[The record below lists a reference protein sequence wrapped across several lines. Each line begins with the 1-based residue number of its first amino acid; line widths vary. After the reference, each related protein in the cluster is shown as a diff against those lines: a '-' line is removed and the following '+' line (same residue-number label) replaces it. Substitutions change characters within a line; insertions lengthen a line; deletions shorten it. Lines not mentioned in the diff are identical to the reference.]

1 MDMAM
6 QHIESAYAKINLFLD
21 VTGRRENGYHDIAGV
36 MHTVSL
42 CDRVTL
48 TVEGMHRGE
57 ICSLSGVSRGA
68 GEITLTCTEPSLPTD
83 RKNLAWR
90 AAEEF
95 FAATGFGAQKLS
107 IHIEKHIPAAAGLA
121 GGSTD
126 AAAVLRGLN
135 RMYGSP
141 LSADGLTAAGVR
153 IGADVPFCIVGG
165 ACITRG
171 IGDDLTP
178 IRALNHGALVVA
190 CAGEGISTPAAY
202 GELDAK
208 YGGFAEGAY
217 TPRTEELSRM
227 LSALVHG
234 DVEGVASEGFNLF
247 ESVIL
252 PQHPTACG
260 IKATMQAG
268 GAQLALMSGSGPS
281 VFGLFD
287 SDDAAASVA
296 AELTQ
301 AGIPACVCHPV
312 AEITA
317 V

>member
-1 MDMAM
+1 M
-6 QHIESAYAKINLFLD
+6 QLTENAYAKINLFLD

-42 CDRVTL
+42 CDCVTL
-48 TVEGMHRGE
+48 MVEGAHRGE
-57 ICSLSGVSRGA
+57 ICSLAAASRGV

-90 AAEEF
+90 AAEAF
-95 FAATGFGAQKLS
+95 FSATGFGAEKLS
-107 IHIEKHIPAAAGLA
+107 IHIEKNIPAAAGLA

-135 RMYGSP
+135 RLYGAP
-141 LSADGLTAAGVR
+141 LSADQLTAVGVR
-153 IGADVPFCIVGG
+153 IGADVPVCIVGG

-178 IRALNHGALVVA
+178 IRALSHGTLVVA
-190 CAGEGISTPAAY
+190 CAGEGISTPSAY
-202 GELDAK
+202 GKLDAM
-208 YGGFAEGAY
+208 YGGFAEGVYA
-217 TPRTEELSRM
+217 PHAEGLARM
-227 LSALVHG
+227 LGALAHG
-234 DVEGVASEGFNLF
+234 DVAGVAVEGFNLF

-252 PQHPTACG
+252 PGHSTARE

-268 GAQLALMSGSGPS
+268 GARLALMSGSGPS

-287 SDDAAASVA
+287 SDEQAERVLDALRAKD
-296 AELTQ
+296 
-301 AGIPACVCHPV
+301 IPAWLCHPINPEGQV
-312 AEITA
+312 
-317 V
+317 

>member
-1 MDMAM
+1 M
-6 QHIESAYAKINLFLD
+6 QLIENAYAKINLFLD

-48 TVEGMHRGE
+48 TVEGAHRGE
-57 ICSLSGVSRGA
+57 ICSLSGAAHGA
-68 GEITLTCTEPSLPTD
+68 GAITLTCTEPSLPTD

-90 AAEEF
+90 AAEAF
-95 FAATGFGAQKLS
+95 FAATGFGAERLT

-135 RMYGSP
+135 RLYGSP
-141 LSADGLTAAGVR
+141 LSDDGLTAVGVR

-178 IRALNHGALVVA
+178 IRALSHGTLVVA

-202 GELDAK
+202 GALDAM

-217 TPRTEELSRM
+217 APRTEELARM
-227 LSALVHG
+227 LKALAHG
-234 DVEGVASEGFNLF
+234 DVAGVAANAFNLF

-252 PQHPTACG
+252 PEHPTARQ
-260 IKATMQAG
+260 IKATLQDS
-268 GAQLALMSGSGPS
+268 GARLAMMSGSGPS
-281 VFGLFD
+281 VFALFD
-287 SDDAAASVA
+287 SDEAAAQAVVR
-296 AELTQ
+296 LTVDD
-301 AGIPACVCHPV
+301 IPAWLCHPV
-312 AEITA
+312 TPEGQ

>member
-1 MDMAM
+1 M
-6 QHIESAYAKINLFLD
+6 QHIENAYAKINLFLD

-42 CDRVTL
+42 CDCVTL
-48 TVEGMHRGE
+48 TVEGAHRGE
-57 ICSLSGVSRGA
+57 ICSLATAPRGV
-68 GEITLTCTEPSLPTD
+68 GEITLTCTELSLPTD

-90 AAEEF
+90 AAEAF
-95 FAATGFGAQKLS
+95 FEATGIGAARLT

-135 RMYGSP
+135 RLYGAP
-141 LSADGLTAAGVR
+141 LSVDGLTAVGVR

-178 IRALNHGALVVA
+178 IRALPGGTLVVA

-202 GELDAK
+202 GALDAM
-208 YGGFAEGAY
+208 YGGFAEDAY
-217 TPRTEELSRM
+217 TPRAEELARM
-227 LSALVHG
+227 LGALARG
-234 DVEGVASEGFNLF
+234 DAAGVATEGFNLF

-252 PQHPTACG
+252 PEHSTARE

-268 GAQLALMSGSGPS
+268 GARLALMSGSGPS

-287 SDDAAASVA
+287 SDEQ
-296 AELTQ
+296 AERVLDELR
-301 AGIPACVCHPV
+301 AKDIPAWLCHPTHPEGQV
-312 AEITA
+312 
-317 V
+317 

>member
-1 MDMAM
+1 M
-6 QHIESAYAKINLFLD
+6 QLTENAYAKINLFLD

-57 ICSLSGVSRGA
+57 ICSLSGTSRGA
-68 GEITLTCTEPSLPTD
+68 GEIILTCTEPSLPTD

-90 AAEEF
+90 AAEAF
-95 FAATGFGAQKLS
+95 FAATGFGAEKLS

-141 LSADGLTAAGVR
+141 LSADGLTEVGVR

-202 GELDAK
+202 GALDAL
-208 YGGFAEGAY
+208 YGDFAEGAY

-227 LSALVHG
+227 LGALARG
-234 DVEGVASEGFNLF
+234 DMNGVASEGFNLF

-252 PQHPTACG
+252 PEHSTARE
-260 IKATMQAG
+260 IKATMKAG
-268 GAQLALMSGSGPS
+268 GARLALMSGSGPS

-287 SDDAAASVA
+287 SDEQ
-296 AELTQ
+296 AERVLDVLR
-301 AGIPACVCHPV
+301 AKDIPAWLCYPTHPEGQV
-312 AEITA
+312 
-317 V
+317 